1 MRSLSV
7 IIPAFNEEL
16 YLPRTLECLAEAI
29 AYLGDDTGHQIEVV
43 LVDNASTDRTAQ
55 IAASFGARIVAAPE
69 HNIGC
74 VRNVGAGA
82 SSGDVLVF
90 LDADT
95 LIPKELLSRILEV
108 MGDAACLGGAV
119 DIDYRP
125 ARTLIRAYLRAWR
138 IIGLTLK
145 MAQGAT
151 QFCRREAFTALNGY
165 DETLYMG
172 EDVDFYWRLRQLAK
186 SRGHRVRFLRELRV
200 VPSCRRFDRWP
211 ILRTLVE
218 TNPFYIAL
226 FHRRQSA
233 WRGWYDDVPR

>member
-7 IIPAFNEEL
+7 IIPAFNEDL
-16 YLPRTLECLAEAI
+16 YLPRTLECLDRAI
-29 AYLGDDTGHQIEVV
+29 AWLGDHGQVEVV
-43 LVDNASTDRTAQ
+43 LVDNASTDGTAE
-55 IAASFGARIVAAPE
+55 IGASFGVRVVSTPD
-69 HNIGC
+69 HNISR

-95 LIPKELLSRILEV
+95 LIPQELLSRIFEV
-108 MGDAACLGGAV
+108 MDDATCLGGAV

-125 ARTLIRAYLRAWR
+125 ERALIRAYLRAWR
-138 IIGLTLK
+138 VIGLTLN

-151 QFCRREAFTALNGY
+151 QFCRREAFVALNGY

-172 EDVDFYWRLRQLAK
+172 EDVDFYWRLRRLAK
-186 SRGHRVRFLRELRV
+186 SRGQRVCFLRELRV

-211 ILRTLVE
+211 IWRTLIE
-218 TNPFYIAL
+218 TNPFYAAL
-226 FHRRQSA
+226 FRRRRSA
-233 WRGWYDDVPR
+233 WRGWYEDVPR

>member
-1 MRSLSV
+1 MRPLSV

-16 YLPRTLECLAEAI
+16 YLPRTLECLDRAI
-29 AYLGDDTGHQIEVV
+29 AQLGDDRQVEVLV
-43 LVDNASTDRTAQ
+43 VDNASTDRTAE
-55 IAASFGARIVAAPE
+55 IAASFGARVVSTPD
-69 HNIGC
+69 HNISR

-82 SSGDVLVF
+82 ASAELLVF

-95 LIPKELLSRILEV
+95 LTPQELLSRIIEV
-108 MGDAACLGGAV
+108 MDDPTCLGGAV

-125 ARTLIRAYLRAWR
+125 ARVLVRAYLGLWHV
-138 IIGLTLK
+138 IGLALK

-172 EDVDFYWRLRQLAK
+172 EDVDFYWRLRRLAK
-186 SRGHRVRFLRELRV
+186 SRRQHVRFVRELRV
-200 VPSCRRFDRWP
+200 VSSCRRFDQSS

-226 FHRRQSA
+226 FRRRQSA
-233 WRGWYDDVPR
+233 WRSWYDDVPR